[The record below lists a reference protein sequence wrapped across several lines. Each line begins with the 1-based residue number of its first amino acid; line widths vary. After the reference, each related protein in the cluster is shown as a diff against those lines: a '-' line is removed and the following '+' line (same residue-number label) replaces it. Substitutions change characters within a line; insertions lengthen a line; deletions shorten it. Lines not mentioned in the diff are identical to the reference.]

1 MHVCK
6 SWDIARQVQGGREIR
21 TCMFLTRAMR
31 QRAAELPQRCTAMW
45 CGYART
51 RSTKLVHAASELQQ

>member
-31 QRAAELPQRCTAMW
+31 QRAAELPLP
-45 CGYART
+45 CGVGT
-51 RSTKLVHAASELQQ
+51 HAQDLRN